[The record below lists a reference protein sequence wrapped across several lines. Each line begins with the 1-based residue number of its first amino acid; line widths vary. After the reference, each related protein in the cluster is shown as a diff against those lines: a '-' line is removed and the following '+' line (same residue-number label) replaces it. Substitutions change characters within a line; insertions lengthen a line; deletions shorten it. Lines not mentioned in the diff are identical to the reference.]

1 MPEPDS
7 RNIKDLQSAKKAG
20 ATRALGSEIGRC
32 ARSEASDSSGQG
44 SA

>member
-20 ATRALGSEIGRC
+20 ATGLSFAFHGWTAPKNPIQ
-32 ARSEASDSSGQG
+32 AVGQP
-44 SA
+44 